1 MNNIIQKFEISN
13 SLIIL
18 DKISKDKIEKSIR
31 NIPNVKV
38 TDVNHF
44 SAFDIVKFKKVVFTE
59 SSVKELEKAILIM
72 TKIHLYDKIL
82 SPVVTEKSTN
92 LSEQNKIV
100 FKVPRNA
107 NKINLKNNIE
117 KIFKVNVT
125 KINIIN
131 KPNRIKLTRGKKIK
145 VSGFKKAIITLKK
158 GQSIDLTT
166 GI

>member
-1 MNNIIQKFEISN
+1 M
-13 SLIIL
+13 
-18 DKISKDKIEKSIR
+18 
-31 NIPNVKV
+31 
-38 TDVNHF
+38 
-44 SAFDIVKFKKVVFTE
+44 
-59 SSVKELEKAILIM
+59 SS
-72 TKIHLYDKIL
+72 IHLFDKIL
-82 SPVVTEKSTN
+82 SPLVTEKSTN

-100 FKVPRNA
+100 FKVPVGA
-107 NKINLKNNIE
+107 NKINLKKNIE

-131 KPNRIKLTRGKKIK
+131 KSNRIKVTRGKKVK